1 MPTGEPIIYQPGGY
15 RQQSLTL
22 NIGIK
27 DIAPEHLSRINNWL
41 SGVGEL
47 IFSNEPDKHYVAV
60 ANNAMSGNR
69 LIERFGKIPVQFTVM
84 PFKREND
91 NTFHQIEL
99 SRNGY
104 GSWDGNTGGDSTHPA
119 GTAPAKPTIKVYGSG
134 DLHLTHHA
142 TGTNIDITGVDTYC
156 IIDLP
161 SCKVYDKDNNVI
173 LSRVTGNIDAIVNP
187 AGNEGKITVSSW
199 VTKVEV
205 IYNRR
210 WL

>member
-119 GTAPAKPTIKVYGSG
+119 AQWR
-134 DLHLTHHA
+134 L
-142 TGTNIDITGVDTYC
+142 
-156 IIDLP
+156 
-161 SCKVYDKDNNVI
+161 
-173 LSRVTGNIDAIVNP
+173 
-187 AGNEGKITVSSW
+187 
-199 VTKVEV
+199 
-205 IYNRR
+205 
-210 WL
+210 